1 MRTKTRPRLAD
12 VQDAIVQGVSE
23 GKTLAEAAALA
34 GVEYEV
40 LRRWLSRRDATGRSL
55 VASIEMAAHTA
66 AGGTI
71 EGRPRLLR
79 RAREEGENE
88 FTITTLFLKEVLR
101 VRLEG
106 RVPLD
111 CAIKALEMALDELN
125 SIRLDQSVSW
135 AEHPEKARCFGTTI
149 DDE

>member
-34 GVEYEV
+34 GVEYHV
-40 LRRWLSRRDATGRSL
+40 LRRWLTRRDHAGLSL
-55 VASIEMAAHTA
+55 VGAIQDAASRASR
-66 AGGTI
+66 I
-71 EGRPRLLR
+71 EGRARPLR
-79 RAREEGENE
+79 RAREDGIDE
-88 FTITTLFLKEVLR
+88 FRLTTLYLNEILR

-135 AEHPEKARCFGTTI
+135 AESPEKARCFGTTE
-149 DDE
+149 DTQ